1 MKYLLTLIALIFIPA
16 SCYAQVKDQL
26 VLPSN
31 FTAVSESLIT
41 GGQPS
46 AMDLE
51 QLKSAGVTKVIN
63 LRTANEKVDYDEQA
77 KAEALGFTYI
87 SLPIAGSDD
96 VTSENAAQLD
106 LLLQGNEKV
115 LLHCASGNR
124 VGALLAIRAHEIEGK
139 PVAESLQL
147 GRAAGMSSLEGT
159 VESLIAD

>member
-26 VLPSN
+26 ELPSN

-46 AMDLE
+46 VMDLE

-106 LLLQGNEKV
+106 LLLQGNEKE

-139 PVAESLQL
+139 PVAESLEL

>member
-1 MKYLLTLIALIFIPA
+1 MKYLFTLIALIFIPA

-26 VLPSN
+26 ELPIN
-31 FTAVSESLIT
+31 FRAVSESLIT

-159 VESLIAD
+159 VESLIAN